1 MVTRTKRR
9 ALGRALLGLLLSGI
23 SVITGGCWDQR
34 PIEEQAIVIVIGAD
48 INQQNS
54 SLIDLT
60 LGIPLFDESKSSFA
74 RITTASGVNYGNIR
88 DLWQAGSALTVATGK
103 IRLLLFGEAM
113 AATGL
118 PGFINYVQSPST
130 DNNALVAVVRGRAE
144 DLLQGR
150 LTETERIGTNTA
162 NQLSNASKAGLTF
175 APEVNDL
182 MTTFTTAGMDP
193 IMPLLELSSGKDVIQ
208 IVGSALFQDLNMV
221 GEISLE
227 ETQLLLALSG
237 KPAEVTFTP
246 VLGTTAELQAPPPH
260 LRLLGPRA
268 KLAPRVDNGQL
279 TVQVEFQ
286 AGYNLRQ
293 YYSTVDVTK
302 PQTAE
307 SITQDL
313 ESNLSLAIQQLL
325 AKLQQAKTDPLG
337 IGKKHRVKNN
347 RTYDDNAF
355 REMWAEATLEIE
367 VDLSFERAGTNLQ
380 SERKKP

>member
-1 MVTRTKRR
+1 MLRKS
-9 ALGRALLGLLLSGI
+9 LLCLLLTICSALT
-23 SVITGGCWDQR
+23 SACWDQR
-34 PIEEQAIVIVIGAD
+34 PIEDQAIVIVIGAD

-54 SLIDLT
+54 ELIDLT
-60 LGIPLFDESKSSFA
+60 FGIPLFDESKSSFA
-74 RITTASGVNYGNIR
+74 RITTASGVNFGNVR
-88 DLWQAGSALTVATGK
+88 DIWQAGSALTVATGK

-162 NQLSNASKAGLTF
+162 NQLRNASKAGLTF

-182 MTTFTTAGMDP
+182 MTTFTSAGKDP
-193 IMPLLELSSGKDVIQ
+193 IMPLLELSTGKDVIQ

-221 GEISLE
+221 GEISLA

-237 KPAEVTFTP
+237 KPAEVTFAP
-246 VLGTTAELQAPPPH
+246 ALGTTGELHAPPPH
-260 LRLLGPRA
+260 LRLLSPQA
-268 KLAPRVDNGQL
+268 KLTPRVDSGQL
-279 TVQVEFQ
+279 TVKVDFQ
-286 AGYNLRQ
+286 ANYNLRQ
-293 YYSTVDVTK
+293 YYSIKDVTK
-302 PQTAE
+302 LQTAE

-313 ESNLSLAIQQLL
+313 ESNLNLAIQQLL
-325 AKLQQAKTDPLG
+325 AKLQAAKTDPLG
-337 IGKKHRVKNN
+337 IGKKYRVKNN
-347 RTYDDNAF
+347 DVYDDNAF
-355 REMWAEATLEIE
+355 REMWAKANLEIE
-367 VDLSFERAGTNLQ
+367 VDLRFNRAGTNLQ